1 MFAAKSSISKDH
13 PRIHGEHHHQMVRYL
28 YTLGSPP
35 HTRGTPRLNNIR
47 ASIGRITPAYTGN
60 TDRNKEETDFIRD
73 HPRIH
78 GEHSVRMIP
87 FEVALGS
94 PPHTRGTPKIM
105 APRSCGMRITPAYTG
120 NTHIKHSF
128 FVTFQ
133 HL

>member
-60 TDRNKEETDFIRD
+60 TCLLYFVNCLDKD

-78 GEHSVRMIP
+78 GEHAIL
-87 FEVALGS
+87 FALIYAFSGS
-94 PPHTRGTPKIM
+94 PPHTRGTHNIKGSSRPM
-105 APRSCGMRITPAYTG
+105 CRITPAYTG
-120 NTHIKHSF
+120 NTPVHALSGI
-128 FVTFQ
+128 
-133 HL
+133 LL